1 MNRAIHTIVDKEG
14 VQNYV
19 GAVPDYVHEQIVV
32 TVRHPVSKDTLAE
45 LSSRVGAGGFA

>member
-45 LSSRVGAGGFA
+45 LPAASVPAGFA